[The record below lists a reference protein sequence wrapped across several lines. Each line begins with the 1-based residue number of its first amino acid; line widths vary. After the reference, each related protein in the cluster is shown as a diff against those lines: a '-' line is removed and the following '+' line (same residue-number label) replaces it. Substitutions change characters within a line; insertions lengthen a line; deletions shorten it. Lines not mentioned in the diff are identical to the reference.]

1 MKFLIVGSGGVGG
14 YFGARLAADGNDVS
28 FVARGAHGEA
38 MADKGLKVVSELGNL
53 HIESPQIHRDPQTTG
68 LCDFILVCVKLW
80 DTEAAAELVKPL
92 LAHDTAVISLQN
104 GVSADATLAEAL
116 GPQHVLGGVARI
128 SAHIAEPGVIQH
140 VGALARIQFGE
151 LDGQSTWRQ
160 ECMEAACTGAGI
172 DVQVRS
178 DIQVELWKKFALLAP
193 VAGAA
198 CYFRCP
204 TGALLADP
212 ERRGMLEALLAE
224 TEAVARA
231 KGIALPDD
239 MTARAFKGYA
249 VFPSGMKPSM
259 LHDLEAGRRLELA
272 WLNGEVLRLG
282 QELGVDTPASA
293 QVVEALAPDAMGGN
307 S

>member
-1 MKFLIVGSGGVGG
+1 MKFLIVGAGGVGG
-14 YFGARLAADGNDVS
+14 YFGARLAADGNDVT
-28 FVARGAHGEA
+28 FVARGAHRAA
-38 MADKGLKVVSELGNL
+38 MADKGLKVISALGDVR
-53 HIESPQIHRDPQTTG
+53 IDGPQLHRDPQTTG
-68 LCDFILVCVKLW
+68 LCDFILICVKLW

-104 GVSADATLAEAL
+104 GVSAEATLAEVL

-128 SAHIAEPGVIQH
+128 SAHIAEPGVIQQ
-140 VGALARIQFGE
+140 VGPQARMQFGE

-160 ECMEAACTGAGI
+160 ECLEAAGIGAGI
-172 DVQVRS
+172 DVQVRV
-178 DIQVELWKKFALLAP
+178 DIREELWKKFALLAP

-204 TGALLADP
+204 TGALLADS
-212 ERRGMLEALLAE
+212 ERRGLLEALLAE

-231 KGIALPDD
+231 QGIALPDD

-249 VFPSGMKPSM
+249 AFPGGMKPSM

-282 QELGVDTPASA
+282 KEHGIDTPANA
-293 QVVEALAPDAMGGN
+293 QVVEALTPYAMGDA